1 MSDTNENTPANETS
15 ENLQGNGG
23 MMSFDA
29 ASGIAEAFEKLQ
41 IAPEPPAPA
50 SEPEPPAP
58 EKSYANDPVERTRVL
73 DEASRRLRA
82 AAQSDKETPVESEHE
97 ISDELPKEAASL
109 KKWAVN
115 VKKDWKAEKSRR
127 EELEIKVAELESGR
141 SAEAPEEVQRLRA
154 QNEEYERELQ
164 IARVEA
170 TQEFKDAVVAPM
182 QQVRNSIDSFAAK
195 YEIPQKEIFEALSD
209 DDASA
214 RADKLSDLAAGMND
228 RDKYALYELEKQYL
242 TVEAT
247 REKVVN
253 HAKLA
258 LQKIQEHREEE
269 AKVNQSDARKRYSAA
284 FNQVWEITQQNLP
297 MLRPIEGDN
306 EWNSQING
314 IVEYAANPNFE
325 GLDDTERAKV
335 AIRSAAAPLLVNQFL
350 QLYGK
355 YQELE
360 KAMSKYQAVTP
371 RAGGGTSPSAAPKEE
386 FDGFLEAINAKLNS

>member
-15 ENLQGNGG
+15 AENLQGNGG

-41 IAPEPPAPA
+41 IAPEPPA
-50 SEPEPPAP
+50 SEPSAPAPAEPAP

-73 DEASRRLRA
+73 EEASQKLRKPA
-82 AAQSDKETPVESEHE
+82 ELEGEPESSE
-97 ISDELPKEAASL
+97 ELPKEAASL

-115 VKKDWKAEKSRR
+115 MKKDWKAERSRR
-127 EELEIKVAELESGR
+127 EELEAKVAELESGR

-164 IARVEA
+164 VARVEA
-170 TQEFKDAVVAPM
+170 TQEFKDVVTVPM
-182 QQVRNSIDSFAAK
+182 QQIRGAIDSFSSK
-195 YEIPQKEIFEALSD
+195 YEIAQKEIYEALSD

-228 RDKYALYELEKQYL
+228 RDKYSLYELEKQYL
-242 TVEAT
+242 AVEAT
-247 REKVVN
+247 REKVVS

-258 LQKIQEHREEE
+258 LQKIAEHREEE
-269 AKVNQSDARKRYSAA
+269 AKLQHGEAQKRYGAA

-297 MLRPIEGDN
+297 MLRPIEGDQ
-306 EWNSQING
+306 EWNAQIQD
-314 IVEYAANPNFE
+314 IVTTASNPNFE

-386 FDGFLEAINAKLNS
+386 FEGFLEAISAKLNT

>member
-58 EKSYANDPVERTRVL
+58 EKSYANDPVERTRIL
-73 DEASRRLRA
+73 EEASQKLRKP
-82 AAQSDKETPVESEHE
+82 SESEGE
-97 ISDELPKEAASL
+97 PESSEELPKEAASL

-115 VKKDWKAEKSRR
+115 MKKDWKAEKSRR
-127 EELEIKVAELESGR
+127 EELESKIAELESGR
-141 SAEAPEEVQRLRA
+141 NAEAPEEVQRLRA

-164 IARVEA
+164 VARVEA
-170 TQEFKDAVVAPM
+170 TQEFKNVVTIPM
-182 QQVRNSIDSFAAK
+182 QQIRGAIDSFASK
-195 YEIPQKEIFEALSD
+195 YEIPQKEIYEALSD
-209 DDASA
+209 EDSSA

-228 RDKYALYELEKQYL
+228 RDKYALYELEKTYL
-242 TVEAT
+242 GVEAT
-247 REKVVN
+247 REKVVS

-269 AKVNQSDARKRYSAA
+269 AKLQLTESQKKYGAA

-297 MLRPIEGDN
+297 MLRPIEGDH
-306 EWNSQING
+306 EWNAQLQD
-314 IVEYAANPNFE
+314 IVTTAANPNFE

>member
-15 ENLQGNGG
+15 AENLQGNGG

-41 IAPEPPAPA
+41 IAPEPPA
-50 SEPEPPAP
+50 SEPSAPAPAEPAP

-73 DEASRRLRA
+73 EEASQKLRKPA
-82 AAQSDKETPVESEHE
+82 ELEGEPESSE
-97 ISDELPKEAASL
+97 ELPKEAASL

-115 VKKDWKAEKSRR
+115 MKKDWKAERSRR
-127 EELEIKVAELESGR
+127 EELEAKVAELESGR

-164 IARVEA
+164 VARVEA
-170 TQEFKDAVVAPM
+170 TQEFKDVVTVPM
-182 QQVRNSIDSFAAK
+182 QQIRGAIDSFSSK
-195 YEIPQKEIFEALSD
+195 YEIAQKEIYEALSD

-228 RDKYALYELEKQYL
+228 RDKYSLYELEKQYL
-242 TVEAT
+242 AVEAT
-247 REKVVN
+247 REKVVS

-258 LQKIQEHREEE
+258 LQKIAEHREEE
-269 AKVNQSDARKRYSAA
+269 AKLQHGEAQKRYGAA

-297 MLRPIEGDN
+297 MLRPIEGDQ
-306 EWNSQING
+306 EWNAQIQD
-314 IVEYAANPNFE
+314 IVTAASNPNFE

-386 FDGFLEAINAKLNS
+386 FEGFLEAISAKLNT

>member
-15 ENLQGNGG
+15 AENLQGNGG

-41 IAPEPPAPA
+41 IAPEPPA
-50 SEPEPPAP
+50 SEPSAPAPAEPAP

-73 DEASRRLRA
+73 EEASQKLRKPA
-82 AAQSDKETPVESEHE
+82 ELEGEPESSE
-97 ISDELPKEAASL
+97 ELPKEAASL

-115 VKKDWKAEKSRR
+115 MKKDWKAERSRR
-127 EELEIKVAELESGR
+127 EELEAKVAELESGR
-141 SAEAPEEVQRLRA
+141 SAQAPEEVQRLRA

-164 IARVEA
+164 VARVEA
-170 TQEFKDAVVAPM
+170 TQEFKDVVTVPM
-182 QQVRNSIDSFAAK
+182 QQIRGAIDSFSSK
-195 YEIPQKEIFEALSD
+195 YEIAQKEIYEALSD

-228 RDKYALYELEKQYL
+228 RDKYSLYELEKQYL
-242 TVEAT
+242 AVEAT
-247 REKVVN
+247 REKVVS

-258 LQKIQEHREEE
+258 LQKIAEHREEE
-269 AKVNQSDARKRYSAA
+269 AKLQHGEAQKRYGAA

-297 MLRPIEGDN
+297 MLRPIEGDQ
-306 EWNSQING
+306 EWNAQIQD
-314 IVEYAANPNFE
+314 IVTTASNPNFE

-386 FDGFLEAINAKLNS
+386 FEGFLEAISAKLNT

>member
-41 IAPEPPAPA
+41 IAPEPTA
-50 SEPEPPAP
+50 PEPSAAPEPTAAP
-58 EKSYANDPVERTRVL
+58 EKSYANDPVERTRIL
-73 DEASRRLRA
+73 EEASQKLRKP
-82 AAQSDKETPVESEHE
+82 SESEGEHE
-97 ISDELPKEAASL
+97 SSEELPKEAASL

-115 VKKDWKAEKSRR
+115 MKKDWKAEKSRR
-127 EELEIKVAELESGR
+127 EELESKIAELESGR
-141 SAEAPEEVQRLRA
+141 NAEAPEEVQRLRA

-164 IARVEA
+164 VARVEA
-170 TQEFKDAVVAPM
+170 TQEFKNVVTIPM
-182 QQVRNSIDSFAAK
+182 QQIRGAIDSFASK
-195 YEIPQKEIFEALSD
+195 YEIPQKEIYEALSD
-209 DDASA
+209 EDSSA

-228 RDKYALYELEKQYL
+228 RDKYALYELEKTYL
-242 TVEAT
+242 GVEAT
-247 REKVVN
+247 REKVVS

-269 AKVNQSDARKRYSAA
+269 AKLQLTESQKRYGAA

-297 MLRPIEGDN
+297 MLRPIEGDH
-306 EWNSQING
+306 EWNAQLQD
-314 IVEYAANPNFE
+314 IVTTAANPNFE

>member
-15 ENLQGNGG
+15 APENLQGNGG

-41 IAPEPPAPA
+41 IAPEPTA
-50 SEPEPPAP
+50 PEPSAATEPTAP
-58 EKSYANDPVERTRVL
+58 EKSYANDPVERTRIL
-73 DEASRRLRA
+73 EEASQKLRKP
-82 AAQSDKETPVESEHE
+82 SESEGE
-97 ISDELPKEAASL
+97 PESSEELPKEAASL

-115 VKKDWKAEKSRR
+115 MKKDWKAEKSRR
-127 EELEIKVAELESGR
+127 EELESKIAELESGR
-141 SAEAPEEVQRLRA
+141 NAEAPEEVQRLRA

-164 IARVEA
+164 VARVEA
-170 TQEFKDAVVAPM
+170 TQEFKNVVTIPM
-182 QQVRNSIDSFAAK
+182 QQIRGAIDSFASK
-195 YEIPQKEIFEALSD
+195 YEIPQKEIYEALSD
-209 DDASA
+209 EDSSA

-228 RDKYALYELEKQYL
+228 RDKYALYELEKTYL
-242 TVEAT
+242 GVEAT
-247 REKVVN
+247 REKVVS

-269 AKVNQSDARKRYSAA
+269 AKLQLTESQKKYGAA

-297 MLRPIEGDN
+297 MLRPIEGDH
-306 EWNSQING
+306 EWNAQLQD
-314 IVEYAANPNFE
+314 IVTTAANPNFE

>member
-15 ENLQGNGG
+15 TPENLQGNGG

-41 IAPEPPAPA
+41 IAPEPTAA
-50 SEPEPPAP
+50 PEPTPPEPTAAP
-58 EKSYANDPVERTRVL
+58 EKSYANDPVERTRIL
-73 DEASRRLRA
+73 EEASQKLRKP
-82 AAQSDKETPVESEHE
+82 SESEGE
-97 ISDELPKEAASL
+97 PESSEELPKEAASL

-115 VKKDWKAEKSRR
+115 MKKDWKAEKSRR
-127 EELEIKVAELESGR
+127 EELELKIAELESGR
-141 SAEAPEEVQRLRA
+141 NAEAPEEVQRLRA

-164 IARVEA
+164 VARVEA
-170 TQEFKDAVVAPM
+170 TQEFKNVVTIPM
-182 QQVRNSIDSFAAK
+182 QQIRGAIDSFASK
-195 YEIPQKEIFEALSD
+195 YEIPQKEIYEALSD
-209 DDASA
+209 EDSSA

-228 RDKYALYELEKQYL
+228 RDKYALYELEKTYL
-242 TVEAT
+242 GVEAT
-247 REKVVN
+247 REKVVS

-269 AKVNQSDARKRYSAA
+269 AKLQLTESQKKYGAA

-297 MLRPIEGDN
+297 MLRPIEGDH
-306 EWNSQING
+306 EWNAQLQD
-314 IVEYAANPNFE
+314 IVTTAANPNFE

>member
-15 ENLQGNGG
+15 AENLQGNGG

-41 IAPEPPAPA
+41 IAPEPPA
-50 SEPEPPAP
+50 SEPSAPAPAEPAP

-73 DEASRRLRA
+73 EEASQKLRKPA
-82 AAQSDKETPVESEHE
+82 ELEGEPESSE
-97 ISDELPKEAASL
+97 ELPKEAASL

-115 VKKDWKAEKSRR
+115 MKKDWKAERSRR
-127 EELEIKVAELESGR
+127 EELEAKVAELESGR

-164 IARVEA
+164 VARVEA
-170 TQEFKDAVVAPM
+170 TQEFKDVVTVPM
-182 QQVRNSIDSFAAK
+182 QQIRGAIDSFSSK
-195 YEIPQKEIFEALSD
+195 YEIAQKEIYEALSD

-228 RDKYALYELEKQYL
+228 RDKYSLYELEKQYL
-242 TVEAT
+242 AVEAT
-247 REKVVN
+247 REKVVS

-258 LQKIQEHREEE
+258 LQKIAEHREEE
-269 AKVNQSDARKRYSAA
+269 AKLQHGEAQKRYGAA

-297 MLRPIEGDN
+297 MLRPIEGDQ
-306 EWNSQING
+306 EWNAQIQD
-314 IVEYAANPNFE
+314 IVTAAANPNFE

-386 FDGFLEAINAKLNS
+386 FEGFLEAISAKLNT